1 MNMQTPFN
9 FRISVVA
16 CLLVIIGAMLFFTPA
31 ANCESKQ
38 ILKVTRV
45 KSTPSAV
52 DDPIWAE
59 TEAMIVSFEGKEK
72 FADKKASVTT
82 RAAYTDDHIYFL
94 FKWKD
99 PTLSVTKGAWQYDG
113 QKWDHQGGN
122 EDRISLLFEI
132 NRINKFA
139 TKGCAVVCHIPE
151 GETNAKNGK
160 FGTKSA
166 AEKGDLWHWKAA
178 RSDPAGYADDTY
190 VTQISADAG
199 GRKSDA
205 GKGGDT
211 KNMTED
217 KSKPRFTA
225 APGKMPG
232 KNGVLLAAHTV
243 EITDYDAFKTGDT
256 LTYRMPNTHAG
267 SRADIK
273 ADSRYADGGWTVM
286 LARRLDTGNDDDVAF
301 NPRKKYNFAMAL
313 FDDSGDENSYDSEVL
328 TLQFER

>member
-1 MNMQTPFN
+1 MQTHFN
-9 FRISVVA
+9 FRISIIA
-16 CLLVIIGAMLFFTPA
+16 CLMVISSVMLFVTPE
-31 ANCESKQ
+31 ANSESKQ
-38 ILKVTRV
+38 ILKAAEV
-45 KSTPSAV
+45 KVAPSAV

-59 TEAMIVSFEGKEK
+59 TKAMIVSFEGKER
-72 FADKKASVTT
+72 FAGKKASVTT

-113 QKWDHQGGN
+113 QKWDHQSGN

-132 NRINKFA
+132 NRIKNFA

-160 FGTKSA
+160 FGTTSA

-190 VTQISADAG
+190 VTQISAQKG

-217 KSKPRFTA
+217 KSRPLFMA

-243 EITDYDAFKTGDT
+243 EITDYAAFKTGDT
-256 LTYRMPNTHAG
+256 LTYRMPNAHAG

-286 LARRLDTGNDDDVAF
+286 LARRSDTGNDDAVAF

-313 FDDSGDENSYDSEVL
+313 FDDSGDEDSYDSDVL